1 MKSSVIVLS
10 LIFILIASI
19 ITRWTVT
26 ATPKT
31 IRVPTDYP
39 TIQQAINAASSGDT
53 IYVYNGTYYERI
65 KVTKTLTLIGQNP
78 ATTKIDGKGLG
89 LIVNVTADYVTIK
102 NFTIQN
108 GRYYTA
114 IWVENP
120 LGTSII
126 GATITKNIFLTNY
139 ICVQLCRSLG
149 AVITDNTMTGNQY
162 GINTVLSKLTTIT
175 NNVINN
181 CLFNVIYM
189 YAHSDNNTIKF
200 NKCTGN
206 KYGIHIE
213 TSDNNEIRLNDITSS
228 VDKSGYGIRLT
239 TATGTKI
246 VGNTIKFN
254 YYGIVLWNSAVNNMI
269 YYNNFMNNTLQQYHS
284 NTAYTANTW
293 DTNINPGAKG
303 NYWSDYKG
311 LDNGI
316 GVGRWGEPHVAGDG
330 VGDTLVPHQNV
341 DYYPLMHPWSPWP
354 VARFTH
360 TPQQPYVN
368 ETVTF
373 DASESSGD
381 ITSYKWNFGDLSPE
395 VNESDPITTHAYQK
409 VGNYTVTLTVATRD
423 GFTNSTSQTITVLP
437 YRLILDVYTQKE
449 PYSGKGYNATSDA
462 FAPQDL
468 VILYGLVTLNDDPVP
483 DKLVRFDVYD
493 PNGILVT
500 SRSNTTDEN
509 GIAVV
514 DFRLENNATFGT
526 YLVIGSVEV
535 TGNIATDYLRF
546 EVGWIINIV
555 GLETVDMDG
564 MPKIEFRKGE
574 TVYVNI
580 FLRNIA
586 FTSRNVTLTIVLYD
600 EKNEPIAVASFQTRV
615 DSGWVELKTA
625 FALSIPDWSL
635 VGVATVHAN
644 AFTKWMLQHGVPY
657 CPEREAY
664 MNIQS

>member
-1 MKSSVIVLS
+1 M
-10 LIFILIASI
+10 A
-19 ITRWTVT
+19 
-26 ATPKT
+26 APKT
-31 IRVPTDYP
+31 IRVPADYP
-39 TIQQAINAASSGDT
+39 TIQQAINAAFPGDT
-53 IYVYNGTYYERI
+53 IYVYNGTYYELI
-65 KVTKTLTLIGQNP
+65 KITKTLTLIGQDP

-89 LIVNVTADYVTIK
+89 LIVNVTADYVMIK

-108 GRYYTA
+108 GKNYPA

-120 LGTSII
+120 LGISII
-126 GATITKNIFLTNY
+126 GVTVTKNAFLSNY
-139 ICVQLCRSLG
+139 LGVQLVRSM
-149 AVITDNTMTGNQY
+149 AAIITDNTMKGNQY
-162 GINTVLSKLTTIT
+162 GIRTSISTLTTIT
-175 NNVINN
+175 GNDIENSI
-181 CLFNVIYM
+181 FYGIHFHT
-189 YAHSDNNTIKF
+189 HSDNNTVKF
-200 NKCTGN
+200 NKLLGN

-213 TSDNNEIRLNDITSS
+213 TSDNNEIELNDIISS

-254 YYGIVLWNSAVNNMI
+254 YRGIVLWDSAVKNMI
-269 YYNNFMNNTLQQYHS
+269 YYNNFLNNTEQQYHS

-293 DTNINPGAKG
+293 DTNICPGAKG

-311 LDNGI
+311 LDNGS

-354 VARFTH
+354 IARFTH
-360 TPQQPYVN
+360 IPEQPYVN
-368 ETVTF
+368 EAVTF

-395 VNESDPITTHAYQK
+395 VNMSNPITTHSYQK
-409 VGNYTVTLTVATRD
+409 VGNYTVTLTVAARE

-437 YRLILDVYTQKE
+437 YRLKLDVYTQKE

-462 FAPQDL
+462 FAPQEL

-483 DKLVRFDVYD
+483 GKLVRFDIYD
-493 PNGILVT
+493 PNGTHIAY
-500 SRSNTTDEN
+500 RSNITDEN

-514 DFRLENNATFGT
+514 NFRTENNATFGT
-526 YLVIGSVEV
+526 YLVIGNVEV
-535 TGNIATDYLRF
+535 AGNIAIDYLRF

-555 GLETVDMDG
+555 GLETVDIGG
-564 MPKIEFRKGE
+564 MPKTEFRKGE

-586 FTSRNVTLTIVLYD
+586 FTSRNVTLTVVMYD
-600 EKNEPIAVASFQTRV
+600 EKSEPIAVASFQTRV

-625 FALSIPDWSL
+625 FALSIPDWSF
-635 VGVATVHAN
+635 VGVGSVHGN
-644 AFTKWMLQHGVPY
+644 AFTNWMWEHGVPY
-657 CPEREAY
+657 CPEKTAY
-664 MNIQS
+664 VVVKS